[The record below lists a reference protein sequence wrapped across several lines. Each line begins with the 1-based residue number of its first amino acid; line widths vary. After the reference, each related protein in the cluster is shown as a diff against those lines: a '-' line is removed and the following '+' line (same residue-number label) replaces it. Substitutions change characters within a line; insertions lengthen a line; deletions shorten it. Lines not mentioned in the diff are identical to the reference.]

1 MIIDIFSIL
10 QCKTLALFFLALTV
24 LLVVVV
30 IIKMK
35 AFAFVKPDINWL
47 MIKAHASV
55 RKSQLDFVLSC
66 DKIYEIPPL
75 ETNYDVHDYSPYIL
89 KNPN

>member
-1 MIIDIFSIL
+1 
-10 QCKTLALFFLALTV
+10 
-24 LLVVVV
+24 
-30 IIKMK
+30 MK

-47 MIKAHASV
+47 MIKAHALV

-66 DKIYEIPPL
+66 DKNYEIPPL